1 MDMDTQENTGAP
13 APESAVP
20 QAPADTAPTGAD
32 TPEAPGERH
41 DTLLGNRQE
50 DAQREATGQHFALV
64 RSQVEQEQ
72 RAQWAG
78 MVREWR
84 TALEHDAELG
94 GMHLEHNV
102 AKAQLALNRFDPD
115 GVVSTWLGTSGY
127 GNHPDVLRFL
137 LRIADAMSED
147 TITGGASGTGRRASL
162 EERMYG
168 NWQP

>member
-1 MDMDTQENTGAP
+1 MDTLENAGAP
-13 APESAVP
+13 TPESAAP
-20 QAPADTAPTGAD
+20 QAPADATPTGAGN
-32 TPEAPGERH
+32 PENTSESH
-41 DTLLGNRQE
+41 DTLLGNRQQ
-50 DAQREATGQHFALV
+50 DARREASEQHFALV

-84 TALEHDAELG
+84 TALERDAELG

-102 AKAQLALNRFDPD
+102 TRAQLALNRFDPD

-147 TITGGASGTGRRASL
+147 TVTGGASGAGRRASL